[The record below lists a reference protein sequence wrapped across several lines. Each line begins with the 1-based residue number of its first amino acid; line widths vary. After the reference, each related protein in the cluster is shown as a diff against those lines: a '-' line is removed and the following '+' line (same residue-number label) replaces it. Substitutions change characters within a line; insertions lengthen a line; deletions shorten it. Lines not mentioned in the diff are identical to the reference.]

1 MINIAIDGPSG
12 AGKST
17 LAKAVAKTLKIHYLD
32 TGAMYRGIAYAALQ
46 AGIDVKN
53 EEQVKNFLNEVC
65 MDTVYDNEEQKVLV
79 NGENVMPFIRTPE
92 VSKAASDISAHPCVR
107 LKLVAMQREVALR
120 YDVVLD
126 GRDIGTFVLPDAK
139 YKFFVTADV
148 QERAR
153 RRHAELLQ
161 NGINILGSSLNTFL
175 SIALS
180 IPLWITIIFIVILS
194 TYFFSRDMS
203 SIKRRALSIFSE
215 SGKEKFEK
223 VWNQGIKMLSQ
234 YAKAYFFIYFLTFL
248 QTLIGFS
255 ILGVKYSV
263 ILSIIC
269 AIADILPVLGIGLIY
284 LPLALIYLL
293 SGNYFAAAGILIL
306 FVLISA
312 VRQVVEPKIVST
324 SLGIHPVITLVAIF
338 IGLKAF
344 GLAGMIYFTFM
355 VVFYKVLKNSKL
367 I

>member
-161 NGINILGSSLNTFL
+161 NGIQS
-175 SIALS
+175 
-180 IPLWITIIFIVILS
+180 
-194 TYFFSRDMS
+194 D
-203 SIKRRALSIFSE
+203 
-215 SGKEKFEK
+215 FEK
-223 VWNQGIKMLSQ
+223 VLSDMRSRDFNDSSRSMAPLKM
-234 YAKAYFFIYFLTFL
+234 ADDAE
-248 QTLIGFS
+248 LI
-255 ILGVKYSV
+255 
-263 ILSIIC
+263 
-269 AIADILPVLGIGLIY
+269 DT
-284 LPLALIYLL
+284 
-293 SGNYFAAAGILIL
+293 
-306 FVLISA
+306 
-312 VRQVVEPKIVST
+312 T
-324 SLGIHPVITLVAIF
+324 SLDIEETVNR
-338 IGLKAF
+338 
-344 GLAGMIYFTFM
+344 
-355 VVFYKVLKNSKL
+355 VLSKFRQE
-367 I
+367 